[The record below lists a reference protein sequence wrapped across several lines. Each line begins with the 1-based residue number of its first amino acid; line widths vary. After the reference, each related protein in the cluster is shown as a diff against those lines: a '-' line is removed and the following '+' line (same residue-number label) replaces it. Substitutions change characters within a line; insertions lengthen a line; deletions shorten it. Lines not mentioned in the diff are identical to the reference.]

1 MLSGIPETPRRYPAL
16 MTSPSASTPSAPLSF
31 EQKLQN
37 YADLTVQVGAGL
49 SPTGPTTGQRSAGQ
63 RVLIQSPVETAPL
76 ARAVVDAAYRAG
88 ASFVDVRWDDDAV
101 VRSRFLN
108 APEGSFETHAH
119 QLKLRN

>member
-1 MLSGIPETPRRYPAL
+1 MLGG
-16 MTSPSASTPSAPLSF
+16 MTRSDVSILSF

-49 SPTGPTTGQRSAGQ
+49 SPDGPSAGQ

-88 ASFVDVRWDDDAV
+88 ASFVDVR
-101 VRSRFLN
+101 
-108 APEGSFETHAH
+108 
-119 QLKLRN
+119 